1 MATISTLNIEGTTG
15 ISYAGA
21 TRLPYLAEVVIDW
34 AEVLVAK
41 GTALADNDVV
51 EAITVPAGHV
61 ILGVGAQVMVAANG
75 TTLTCDIGVTG
86 VDVDEWVDGIDAKA
100 TAGTYWTPLAV
111 TPDQTMI
118 STADTI
124 DVLLLTL
131 TGTVS
136 TGKLR
141 VFAWLLDVSAKA
153 APGLVAI
160 GS

>member
-15 ISYAGA
+15 ISYGA
-21 TRLPYLAEVVIDW
+21 QTKLQYLVEVVIDW
-34 AEVLVAK
+34 ADVLAAK
-41 GTALADNDVV
+41 GSALADNDVV
-51 EAITVPAGHV
+51 EAITVPAGTV
-61 ILGVGAQVMVAANG
+61 ILGVGAQVMVATDG
-75 TTLTCDIGVTG
+75 TTLTCDVGVTG

-100 TAGTYWTPLAV
+100 TALTYWTPLAV
-111 TPDQTMI
+111 TPDQTII

-131 TGTVS
+131 TGTVT

-141 VFAWLLDVSAKA
+141 VFAWLLDVSAKK